1 MANVF
6 CPERCYQA
14 EVKNIHS
21 GRVSPGSYVGEVG
34 DDPDRGEPFALTR
47 GETGK

>member
-6 CPERCYQA
+6 CPEQCYQA

-21 GRVSPGSYVGEVG
+21 GRVSTDAHVGEVG
-34 DDPDRGEPFALTR
+34 DDPGGGEPFALTR